1 MGRILRCEEKAYQ
14 EKESMSRCMEAGN
27 FKEVFRDL

>member
-14 EKESMSRCMEAGN
+14 EKESMSRCMEAGKC
-27 FKEVFRDL
+27 KEVFRDL

>member
-14 EKESMSRCMEAGN
+14 EKESISRCMEAGKC
-27 FKEVFRDL
+27 KEVSRDL